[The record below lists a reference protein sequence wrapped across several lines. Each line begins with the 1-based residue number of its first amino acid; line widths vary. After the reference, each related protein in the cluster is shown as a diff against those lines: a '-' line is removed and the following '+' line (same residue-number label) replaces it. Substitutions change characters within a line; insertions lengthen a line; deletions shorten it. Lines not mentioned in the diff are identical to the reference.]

1 MTEEAQRT
9 MPGSMNRRHFLY
21 AAGGTAAIVAIAP
34 RRAFAVISSGAP
46 LKGSSAD
53 PKRYLVIE
61 EHVAFA
67 PDGTLYVFR
76 PERHLLEHRGIDG
89 VEGQGRI
96 SQLGSR
102 PGELNYPTAV
112 GFDSRRRVY
121 VADRGNHRINI
132 YSASGRFESHVDRA
146 GGQRL
151 AYPRGLAIDAADN
164 LYVADSGMNRA
175 HVFAPDHKFIRSLEA
190 ESDPVTLA
198 GSVPVSIAVAPD
210 GRIHVAD
217 LGERSIEVYERGG
230 KLIARYGATNGLRA
244 PRSLAIKRDGTVY
257 VADGVAEAV
266 FVFGRKGELLERLA
280 PRTAAGE
287 PVAPRYVAIDGNGLL
302 YVTAAGR
309 ARRERM

>member
-1 MTEEAQRT
+1 
-9 MPGSMNRRHFLY
+9 MPGSMHRRQFLC

-34 RRAFAVISSGAP
+34 RRAFALMSSAGP
-46 LKGSSAD
+46 LKGSSAE
-53 PKRYLVIE
+53 PKRYLVIV

-67 PDGTLYVFR
+67 PDRTLYVFH
-76 PERHLLEHRGIDG
+76 PERHVLEHRGIDG
-89 VEGQGRI
+89 LEPQGRI

-102 PGELNYPTAV
+102 PGDLNFPTAI

-132 YSASGRFESHVDRA
+132 YSASGRFEAHVDRA

-151 AYPRGLAIDAADN
+151 AYPRGLAIDAANN

-175 HVFAPDHKFIRSLEA
+175 HVFGPDHEFIRSLEA
-190 ESDPVTLA
+190 ESDPVKLA

-217 LGERSIEVYERGG
+217 LGEQTIEVYERGG
-230 KLIARYGATNGLRA
+230 KLVARYGAPDGLRA
-244 PRSLAIKRDGTVY
+244 PRSLAIKRDGTVF
-257 VADGVAEAV
+257 VADGVAGSV
-266 FVFGRKGELLERLA
+266 FVFGPKGELIERLA

-287 PVAPRYVAIDGNGLL
+287 LVVPRYVALDGNGLL
-302 YVTAAGR
+302 YVTASAPS
-309 ARRERM
+309 AAERM